1 MTSKLLYVLTDG
13 GRARLVERSP
23 SSGDFVTIEEIDNQA
38 ALRQLR
44 RELRASPP
52 VRTQNSQGEMR
63 HGVGKEDFL
72 RPAKEAFVAQVA
84 DRALARARAGD
95 FEAVVLAAP
104 SRLAS
109 PLRERLTGHV
119 RIAAVLRK
127 DLTKTRD
134 HELGEWLN
142 QASFLPMEA

>member
-52 VRTQNSQGEMR
+52 VRTR
-63 HGVGKEDFL
+63 
-72 RPAKEAFVAQVA
+72 
-84 DRALARARAGD
+84 LAGL
-95 FEAVVLAAP
+95 EPMILAA
-104 SRLAS
+104 
-109 PLRERLTGHV
+109 
-119 RIAAVLRK
+119 
-127 DLTKTRD
+127 
-134 HELGEWLN
+134 
-142 QASFLPMEA
+142 